1 MQDRFTKDLEKIVK
15 DNKGLH
21 NPLFHGK
28 EKKYLIDCIE
38 SGYVSSVGKYVTKFE
53 KNISRYVGCKYAVA
67 TNSGTSAL
75 HLILKYFKINQ
86 DHEVLMPSLT
96 YVATANAVAYCN
108 ATPNFVEIDEKTLG
122 VCPIKLE
129 KYLNKICIL
138 KKSFSINKN
147 TGKKIKALIV
157 VHLYGFPCK
166 IIEIKRICKKF
177 KIILIEDA
185 AEAVGSFYKKKH
197 LGTFGDAGVLSFNGN
212 KPITCGS
219 GGMILSNNKG
229 LAEKTFHLS
238 VHAKKKDSFDHVHDE
253 VGFNYR
259 MNNLSAAVG
268 CAQLEKINNIMKLK
282 RNNFIKYRN
291 IFRKRDYL
299 EIIKEPEN
307 SKSNYWLILGKV
319 KNSRVKKRLLKKMRG
334 SGLIGRTIWRPL
346 HSLKIFKKSPKD
358 NLKIS
363 EQIFLNYISFPSSPS
378 ISL

>member
-1 MQDRFTKDLEKIVK
+1 MQDQFIKDLKKIVK
-15 DNKGLH
+15 GNKGLH

-28 EKKYLIDCIE
+28 EKKYLIDCIK

-53 KNISRYVGCKYAVA
+53 KNVSRYVGCKYAVA

-96 YVATANAVAYCN
+96 YVATANAVTYCN
-108 ATPNFVEIDEKTLG
+108 ATPNFVEIEEKTLG

-129 KYLNKICIL
+129 KYLNKICII

-197 LGTFGDAGVLSFNGN
+197 LGIFGDAGVLSSVSYTHLTL
-212 KPITCGS
+212 PT
-219 GGMILSNNKG
+219 IL
-229 LAEKTFHLS
+229 L
-238 VHAKKKDSFDHVHDE
+238 V
-253 VGFNYR
+253 
-259 MNNLSAAVG
+259 
-268 CAQLEKINNIMKLK
+268 
-282 RNNFIKYRN
+282 
-291 IFRKRDYL
+291 
-299 EIIKEPEN
+299 
-307 SKSNYWLILGKV
+307 
-319 KNSRVKKRLLKKMRG
+319 
-334 SGLIGRTIWRPL
+334 
-346 HSLKIFKKSPKD
+346 
-358 NLKIS
+358 
-363 EQIFLNYISFPSSPS
+363 
-378 ISL
+378 